1 MGLLD
6 TILGRTKPKP
16 PNLDRIF
23 GLSDAAITLQ
33 LASGFIPTGTGSVC
47 YRAAEGGA
55 FAQTQADVQQ
65 LLDADG
71 GPKVERVPDAY
82 GFTWLVARHAP
93 EDVTGLV
100 TEIHA
105 VNASLTDA
113 GFGSALLCSLI
124 GFTDADG
131 HKLALVYLYKR
142 GTFYP
147 FCPTGR
153 SEVRDTALELSV
165 KAQLGDDLAIEADVS
180 RWFPVWGAPGL

>member
-6 TILGRTKPKP
+6 TILGRSKQKP

-33 LASGFIPTGTGSVC
+33 LSGGFTPTGVGSVC

-55 FAQTQADVQQ
+55 FAQTQSDVQD

-82 GFTWLVARHAP
+82 GFTWLVSRHDP

-100 TEIHA
+100 TEVHA
-105 VNASLTDA
+105 VNSSLTDA
-113 GFGSALLCSLI
+113 AVLAGRVHRRRRPQTGAGVPVQARHLLPVLS
-124 GFTDADG
+124 D
-131 HKLALVYLYKR
+131 R
-142 GTFYP
+142 
-147 FCPTGR
+147 TG
-153 SEVRDTALELSV
+153 
-165 KAQLGDDLAIEADVS
+165 
-180 RWFPVWGAPGL
+180 